1 MIDLIIRHWIKDY
14 QNINDKKVRESYIV
28 LSGIVG
34 ILCNLLLFG
43 GKLAAGLIS
52 NSIAVISDAF
62 NNLTDMGSSLV
73 SILGAKLSGSPP
85 DQEHPFGH
93 GRFEYIASLV
103 IAFIIFGVGFELLRD
118 SYDQLRNPAKVIF
131 SYVTL
136 AILGAS
142 VLVKM
147 WMFSYNLYISKKI
160 KSSINKGTAYDS
172 LNDSIATGVVI
183 LSMILGRFW
192 EFPID
197 GLAGMFVSLFIIY
210 AGFDIARDTV
220 NLLVGSAPDP
230 EVAARI
236 NEIVRNGKHV
246 IGTHE
251 LEIHDYG
258 PNRVM
263 ASIHAEVPDDVNIV
277 AVHSSID
284 TLENLISQ
292 ELGIE
297 IVVHMDPIS
306 TDIHKID
313 TVWAQV
319 SVCLSDME
327 PKVRI
332 ENFRIAQG
340 ENKVIVIFDLEIPG
354 PIPESEY
361 LQVTRQVRQRIESGC
376 LNYEVV
382 INKVGRDIRSKEVNG
397 LNLYN
402 R

>member
-1 MIDLIIRHWIKDY
+1 MIDLIIRRWIKDH
-14 QNINDKKVRESYIV
+14 QNINNKDVRESYIV

-43 GKLAAGLIS
+43 GKMAAGLIS

-73 SILGAKLSGSPP
+73 SILGAKLSSSPP

-93 GRFEYIASLV
+93 GRIEYIASLV
-103 IAFIIFGVGFELLRD
+103 IAFIIFGVGFELLRN
-118 SYDQLRNPAKVIF
+118 SYEQLKNPEKVIF

-136 AILGAS
+136 GILGAS
-142 VLVKM
+142 VLVKL

-160 KSSINKGTAYDS
+160 KSTINKGTAYDS

-192 EFPID
+192 DFPID
-197 GLAGMFVSLFIIY
+197 GLAGMAISLFIIY
-210 AGFDIARDTV
+210 AGFDVARDTV
-220 NLLVGSAPDP
+220 NLLLGSAPDP

-236 NEIVRNGKHV
+236 NQIVRNGRHV
-246 IGTHE
+246 MGTHE
-251 LEIHDYG
+251 LEVHDYG

-263 ASIHAEVPDDVNIV
+263 ASIHAEVPDYVDIV
-277 AVHSSID
+277 EAHSSID
-284 TLENLISQ
+284 ALENQISQ

-297 IVVHMDPIS
+297 IVVHMDPIT
-306 TDIHKID
+306 TDNHKIAQA
-313 TVWAQV
+313 WAQV
-319 SVCLSDME
+319 SICLSGME
-327 PKVRI
+327 EEVRL

-340 ENKVIVIFDLEIPG
+340 ENKVIVIFDLEILG
-354 PIPESEY
+354 PIPKSEY
-361 LQVTRQVRQRIESGC
+361 LQLASQVRQRIESAG
-376 LNYEVV
+376 LNFEVV
-382 INKVGRDIRSKEVNG
+382 INQVGRDIPNKEANG
-397 LNLYN
+397 LNIYN

>member
-1 MIDLIIRHWIKDY
+1 MIDLIIRRWIKDY
-14 QNINDKKVRESYIV
+14 QNVNDKKVRESYIV

-43 GKLAAGLIS
+43 GKLTAGLIS

-62 NNLTDMGSSLV
+62 NNLTDTGSSLV
-73 SILGAKLSGSPP
+73 SILGAKLSSSPP

-93 GRFEYIASLV
+93 GRIEYIASLV
-103 IAFIIFGVGFELLRD
+103 IAFIIFGVGFELLQN
-118 SYDQLRNPAKVIF
+118 SYDQWRNPEKVIF

-160 KSSINKGTAYDS
+160 QSTINKGTAYDS
-172 LNDSIATGVVI
+172 LNDSLATGAVI
-183 LSMILGRFW
+183 ISMILGRFW
-192 EFPID
+192 DFPID
-197 GLAGMFVSLFIIY
+197 GLAGMAISLFIIY

-220 NLLVGSAPDP
+220 NLLLGSAPDP
-230 EVAARI
+230 KVAARI
-236 NEIVRNGKHV
+236 NEIVRNGRHV
-246 IGTHE
+246 IGAHE

-277 AVHSSID
+277 EIHSSID

-313 TVWAQV
+313 TAWAQV
-319 SVCLSDME
+319 SFCLSDMDPE
-327 PKVRI
+327 VRI

-340 ENKVIVIFDLEIPG
+340 DNKVIVIFDLEIPA

-361 LQVTRQVRQRIESGC
+361 LQITRQVRQRIESGC